1 MLKKVTS
8 LIFASTLLIS
18 GAASATVVQ
27 PDGTYDKTP
36 PEISQ
41 VQKSEAHTK
50 PEHKKHRA
58 NHAERMKVH
67 LGLTDEQSQSMD
79 ALFIKFNIQAK
90 ENALQFKSELEAL
103 LTPEQLEKFNSMK
116 KKKRDR
122 GRVKPKQHSENK

>member
-1 MLKKVTS
+1 
-8 LIFASTLLIS
+8 
-18 GAASATVVQ
+18 
-27 PDGTYDKTP
+27 
-36 PEISQ
+36 
-41 VQKSEAHTK
+41 
-50 PEHKKHRA
+50 
-58 NHAERMKVH
+58 MKVH